1 VRWLITISAIAQM
14 LRVCSM
20 SIRSLNSILLPYLDA
35 SRLYNC
41 PGKYPVHTNI
51 YSSFLLR
58 HEKEISKRSVE
69 HDCKFQL
76 WSHDIDEVKKS
87 ELQKTPETKTTN
99 SKHVKIC
106 RLSSPSQRFSITSCQ
121 METKSAVKGKFL
133 ISRSVLFFFEAKF
146 FRHMKKQLNV
156 LPFLSTDWQAGGS
169 HKSVTP
175 SSTNSSTLDWRYV
188 HHGYLLGDSQLNP
201 CNNISY
207 TNRLI

>member
-1 VRWLITISAIAQM
+1 MFQCPLGSWWPAVRWLITISAIAQM

-106 RLSSPSQRFSITSCQ
+106 RLSSPPQMVFNHILSNGNKICCQREI
-121 METKSAVKGKFL
+121 
-133 ISRSVLFFFEAKF
+133 
-146 FRHMKKQLNV
+146 
-156 LPFLSTDWQAGGS
+156 
-169 HKSVTP
+169 
-175 SSTNSSTLDWRYV
+175 STL
-188 HHGYLLGDSQLNP
+188 
-201 CNNISY
+201 
-207 TNRLI
+207 